1 MTDQYDELSKI
12 QSLHFLIDINKSLG
26 NYSKAQAYEHEL
38 LQLLLQKKIREQ
50 AEISMYRNFVGRTD
64 EDTDDNIFK
73 LVLSLIRNEDEFVR
87 FVFEELDGASLGEGI
102 ALDFVNECGI
112 DARYYKGTLSSAS
125 SIDRAGG
132 PQQLLTSAVNSIY
145 GEANRFITCFHR
157 IKIVKKFI
165 KYGMKNGYLNKYA
178 SWVYFLITCYSFEV
192 KVGWIFLDYS
202 IF

>member
-12 QSLHFLIDINKSLG
+12 ESLKYFIDINKSLG

-50 AEISMYRNFVGRTD
+50 AEISVYRNFVGRTD

-87 FVFEELDGASLGEGI
+87 FVFEELDAASLGEGI

-112 DARYYKGTLSSAS
+112 DARYYKGALSSAS

-132 PQQLLTSAVNSIY
+132 PQQFLTSAVNSIY
-145 GEANRFITCFHR
+145 GEANGVITCFHR

-178 SWVYFLITCYSFEV
+178 L
-192 KVGWIFLDYS
+192 
-202 IF
+202 